1 MDTSLDAAEKTHLTM
16 HSYDSR
22 NYTLGKPLS
31 VPRLE
36 LLTFPLV
43 WSAELRPRTTSD
55 RPPVG

>member
-43 WSAELRPRTTSD
+43 WSA
-55 RPPVG
+55 